1 MIQSTVL
8 PKRRSDTVIRIELPT
23 HPAEHVAFA
32 CSPLLECVLSLHVL
46 VGPKHHALQHDWVR
60 RMRTLDPGLKRRIDA
75 FAFLYRR
82 HLPDFL
88 VPSPLGPAE
97 SFEEEV
103 AGIDRL
109 GPELL
114 LEELGRPLFD
124 HGGRHGDGVYD
135 DPAVREAML
144 RHAAADGEASRE
156 LAGLLLADPVEA
168 GRRFAGLLA
177 DYWQAAFAAEW
188 GRIEPLLAE
197 SVAEAGRLLASSG
210 IWSVLGRLPPR
221 CRADATRG
229 ELLID
234 LPHEH
239 DVVVSETSPLV
250 LSPSVYVWPHL
261 RVNCDPPWPT
271 ALVYAA
277 PFLAREAA
285 PRVPPAELLRML
297 RALGDDTR
305 LRILKLIAER
315 PRTTQ
320 ELGPL
325 VGLSTAG
332 LSKSLRRLAEAGL
345 VAPRREGY
353 YVVYSL
359 DPARIAALSPAI
371 EGFLEDAQGDSEP
384 ARR

>member
-1 MIQSTVL
+1 M
-8 PKRRSDTVIRIELPT
+8 IRIELPT

-46 VGPKHHALQHDWVR
+46 VDPKHHALQHDWVR
-60 RMRTLDPGLKRRIDA
+60 RMRALDPRLRRRIDA

-88 VPSPLGPAE
+88 VPTPLGPPE
-97 SFEEEV
+97 SFEDEL
-103 AGIDRL
+103 ARIL
-109 GPELL
+109 QLSPELL
-114 LEELGRPLFD
+114 LEELGRPLYD

-135 DPAVREAML
+135 DVAVREAML
-144 RHAAADGEASRE
+144 RQASADGDASRE
-156 LAGLLLADPVEA
+156 VAELLLADPAEVA
-168 GRRFAGLLA
+168 RSFAGLLE

-188 GRIEPLLAE
+188 ERIEPLLAA
-197 SVAEAGRLLASSG
+197 SVAEAGRTLAASG
-210 IWSVLGRLPPR
+210 IWAVLGRLPPR
-221 CRADATRG
+221 CRIDPDRG
-229 ELLID
+229 ALLID

-239 DVVVSETSPLV
+239 DVVVSEASPLV
-250 LSPSVYVWPHL
+250 LSPSVFVWPHL
-261 RVNCDPPWPT
+261 RVNCDPPWPL

-277 PFLAREAA
+277 PFLAKEAA
-285 PRVPPAELLRML
+285 PRVPPAELLRIL

-305 LRILKLIAER
+305 LRILKLIAEQ

-332 LSKSLRRLAEAGL
+332 LSKSLRRLADAGL
-345 VAPRREGY
+345 VVPRREGY

-359 DPARIAALSPAI
+359 EPARIDALGPAI
-371 EGFLEDAQGDSEP
+371 AGFLEDGP
-384 ARR
+384 A